1 MSWIYRRYEN
11 ELIKNEIHS
20 FLANLD
26 LAFDSNDFSKLNDL
40 YNRLDEFLNKI
51 RKIELEV

>member
-26 LAFDSNDFSKLNDL
+26 LAFDSNDFYKLNDL